1 MRVRTRRYDMNHG
14 GEAAEHGTSDFIYKG
29 NKSLRRETARVS
41 SSGCTSGGV
50 QRRRG
55 DREKIGRKEKE
66 TKEKTEERA
75 VKICERAAKAKTNAS
90 RRRCI
95 ELANCL
101 RDNCAR
107 YRIHCGQAFF
117 QEMMDHGTPSC
128 PSLKQYLSGYMKFRA
143 NGYLCGTLVA
153 SCARSN

>member
-1 MRVRTRRYDMNHG
+1 MNHG

-101 RDNCAR
+101 RDNRAR